1 MTMSTILPV
10 LCYRLV
16 CWYLRLLL
24 RLQLIQFTST
34 PRVLIMMI
42 PSHLTHLTT
51 IPTTSPM
58 SLFGTSP
65 DETPRRNVKSS
76 LFDDEEAPARPGGSG
91 LFADENQEDS
101 PWAPT
106 PRRQARANPV
116 KTLLA
121 DAGVPESYID
131 AYDALLESGESAP
144 NGVALSGVRRVLA
157 GSSTSPATQQ
167 QILKLVQPQG
177 EDAAGLGRAEFN
189 VVLALIGLAQEG
201 EELSLDSVDEHRRRM
216 LSDHMAVNHTKYR
229 QDYRI
234 PVYLNCEHRVRLLRK
249 VSHLRSRLQL
259 LRYPDNKNRHS
270 VTARTRIPGVP
281 PLLKHKCRQHSMVPM
296 DPRWRLGLPP
306 HLKERRVLSR
316 PPTST
321 HQASHQIRR

>member
-1 MTMSTILPV
+1 
-10 LCYRLV
+10 
-16 CWYLRLLL
+16 
-24 RLQLIQFTST
+24 
-34 PRVLIMMI
+34 
-42 PSHLTHLTT
+42 
-51 IPTTSPM
+51 M

-76 LFDDEEAPARPGGSG
+76 LFDDEEAPARSGGSG

-121 DAGVPESYID
+121 DADVPESYID
-131 AYDALLESGESAP
+131 AYDALLESGESAS

-177 EDAAGLGRAEFN
+177 DDAAGLGRAEFS

-201 EELSLDSVDEHRRRM
+201 EELSLDSVDEHRRSM
-216 LSDHMAVNHTKYR
+216 LSDHMLMNHTKHR

-234 PVYLNCEHRVRLLRK
+234 PVYLNCEHRVRPLRK
-249 VSHLRSRLQL
+249 VSRLRSRLQL
-259 LRYPDNKNRHS
+259 LRYRDKQHNKNRHS
-270 VTARTRIPGVP
+270 VTARTRILGEFPHHK
-281 PLLKHKCRQHSMVPM
+281 LKCPQHNMVPM
-296 DPRWRLGLPP
+296 GPRWHLGRPP